1 MNRLFILALSL
12 FLVGSSA
19 LAQTPLPPRPGQT
32 PSSIPGFYGGPPVPD
47 NTIKQARDQ
56 VEGNYPPLNRGLGG
70 GQIQEG
76 WNESADTAGVIRYPT
91 CRDCTYKVRL
101 REFMVT
107 ALSLPVG
114 ESVASVD
121 LGDDTAFAVEIRGPR
136 WVAVKPLGF
145 GMDSN
150 LLVYGSSGAVY
161 PFYLRAEGHNSKHL
175 PDLIVKL
182 TGTAESL
189 VDPVSVPSIH
199 SLVAPPV
206 RSADKPLPDF
216 SPDFSADWSGDLP
229 TLSAS
234 QSGRSGRTSSTQK
247 DYVEA
252 VDFDPAALHGFN
264 DYTLWGAEFLRPVR
278 VFRDGRFT
286 YLQFGHRWEGI
297 ELPSA
302 HIVIDG
308 IDELVNTRMRGK
320 TYIIESVADLITLKS
335 GFSYLCIRYEGDA

>member
-12 FLVGSSA
+12 FLMGNSA

-32 PSSIPGFYGGPPVPD
+32 APSSIPGFYGGPPVPD
-47 NTIKQARDQ
+47 NTINQARDQ

-189 VDPVSVPSIH
+189 ADPVDLPSIH

-206 RSADKPLPDF
+206 RSADKPLPD
-216 SPDFSADWSGDLP
+216 SSADWPDDIPAFS
-229 TLSAS
+229 SS
-234 QSGRSGRTSSTQK
+234 QSDISNQTNSTKK
-247 DYVEA
+247 DYIQA

-264 DYTLWGAEFLRPVR
+264 DYTLWGDESLRPVR

-286 YLQFGHRWEGI
+286 YLQFGHQWEGV